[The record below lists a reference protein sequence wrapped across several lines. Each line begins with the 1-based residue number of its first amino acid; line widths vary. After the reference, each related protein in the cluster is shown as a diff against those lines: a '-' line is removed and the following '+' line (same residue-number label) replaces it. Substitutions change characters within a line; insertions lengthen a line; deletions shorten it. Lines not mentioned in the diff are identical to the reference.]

1 MLFRFRVE
9 SSVESLLASCV
20 RVEVRANRSPSP
32 LRPSAE
38 SVDDERG
45 CFENGTPGRRKGRVA
60 LSGLGILSAAL
71 GADWDSICS
80 RSLVGLI
87 GIDSDPVC
95 GDESVPGPGAV
106 DGRPDFLGN
115 LGLFVRDIPRSRLAL
130 GMRIGDV
137 GEGGRGMLAARGED
151 TLGCEGCRRG
161 RLASWLTRRR
171 ARSSTC
177 MHLAQNSS
185 KWSPVPEWMCVRGA

>member
-1 MLFRFRVE
+1 MLFRFLVE

-20 RVEVRANRSPSP
+20 RVEDRANRSPSP
-32 LRPSAE
+32 LLPSAE
-38 SVDDERG
+38 SVDDDRG
-45 CFENGTPGRRKGRVA
+45 CFEKGAPGRRKGRVV
-60 LSGLGILSAAL
+60 LSGVGMLSTAL

-80 RSLVGLI
+80 GSLVGLI
-87 GIDSDPVC
+87 GIDSGSVC
-95 GDESVPGPGAV
+95 GDESAVPGAV
-106 DGRPDFLGN
+106 DGRPNFLGSF
-115 LGLFVRDIPRSRLAL
+115 GLFGRDIRRSLRAL
-130 GMRIGDV
+130 GILMGDV
-137 GEGGRGMLAARGED
+137 GEGGRGILAARGED

-177 MHLAQNSS
+177 RHFAQNSS